1 MGASRYERCARRR
14 AASWARLSP
23 AGRQALNLFSFGL
36 RWPAAA
42 AHPSPPAMCLP
53 GPHRPDSG
61 VGSGTIPTSGL
72 SLLLPSFPSLP
83 RVLPGAGEG
92 KKKKKKRTPE
102 TNHLYILR
110 KENIFVN
117 SYSFIIMRVRSRL
130 IKRFQMEA
138 WPLPEFPSKPWGW
151 GWG

>member
-1 MGASRYERCARRR
+1 MVASRHERCTQRR
-14 AASWARLSP
+14 AASWAHLSP
-23 AGRQALNLFSFGL
+23 ASRQALNAFSFGL
-36 RWPAAA
+36 CWPAAA

-72 SLLLPSFPSLP
+72 SLLLPFPP
-83 RVLPGAGEG
+83 CHEFCQGRAR
-92 KKKKKKRTPE
+92 KKKKRTPE

-151 GWG
+151 G